1 MDYLIAQTTVFL
13 LLAALL
19 GGLVGWLLRGLGRP
33 AGTADPDAANP
44 DAANLDAANLD
55 AARARVAELER
66 DTARTDGPSDEHPR
80 PGV

>member
-1 MDYLIAQTTVFL
+1 MDYLIAQTTVLL

-33 AGTADPDAANP
+33 AGTAD
-44 DAANLDAANLD
+44 LDA
-55 AARARVAELER
+55 ARVAELER
-66 DTARTDGPSDEHPR
+66 DAARTAGPSDEHPV

>member
-44 DAANLDAANLD
+44 DAANLDAA
-55 AARARVAELER
+55 RARVAELER
-66 DTARTDGPSDEHPR
+66 DAARTAGPSDEHPV